1 VVEVRFFEEGTIPEC
16 TTPGWYEG
24 REHAPHLEEYGHRDR
39 LLQASAYAR
48 QAAASYGLSRIVD
61 MGAGDGG
68 LLSTLT
74 DLPIEFEGYDLQKT
88 NVDAALANRG
98 LHLSVRDI
106 VANPPDW
113 FDNEHTGVL
122 ATEMLEHLV
131 DPHGFLRSIPA
142 KVIVAS
148 SPWSETVGPAYEF
161 HTWAWDNAGYRALL
175 EQAGFEIVAQNNVSI
190 FQVWLAARP

>member
-1 VVEVRFFEEGTIPEC
+1 MTEIRLFEEGTIPEC
-16 TTPGWYEG
+16 TTPEWYKG

-48 QAAASYGLSRIVD
+48 QAVADYGLSRIVD

-68 LLSTLT
+68 LLSTLA
-74 DLPIEFEGYDLQKT
+74 DLDVKFEGYDLQQT

-98 LHLSVRDI
+98 LHLEVRDI
-106 VANPPDW
+106 VANPPAW
-113 FDNEHTGVL
+113 YGNCETGVI

-161 HTWAWDNAGYRALL
+161 HTWAWDNEGYRALL
-175 EQAGFEIVAQNNVSI
+175 EQAGFEVVAQNNISI